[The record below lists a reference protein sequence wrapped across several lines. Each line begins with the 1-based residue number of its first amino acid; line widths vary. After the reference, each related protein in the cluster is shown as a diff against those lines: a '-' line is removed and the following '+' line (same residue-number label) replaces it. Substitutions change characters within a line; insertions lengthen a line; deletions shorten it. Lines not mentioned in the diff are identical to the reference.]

1 VLLSRNEGFGIATA
15 EAMAC
20 GVPAVGTDVPGTADV
35 LRGSE
40 AGMLVP
46 LDDADQAAKL
56 VADLL
61 RDPARRAR
69 MAAAGPAEA
78 TARFGEEHVR
88 DMVRAFY
95 EEL

>member
-1 VLLSRNEGFGIATA
+1 
-15 EAMAC
+15 
-20 GVPAVGTDVPGTADV
+20 
-35 LRGSE
+35 
-40 AGMLVP
+40 MLVP